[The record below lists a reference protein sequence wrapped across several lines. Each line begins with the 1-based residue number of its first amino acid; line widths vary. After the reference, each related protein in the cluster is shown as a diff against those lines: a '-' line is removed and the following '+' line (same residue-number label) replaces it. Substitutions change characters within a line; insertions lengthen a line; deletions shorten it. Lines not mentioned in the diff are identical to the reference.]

1 MSMKTI
7 MVKTSSSSYLE
18 LSIMHIFFLKVM
30 DIGLKISVMTFQI
43 LLLQSLQSMKQNKIK
58 QRAWNQRL
66 INRLLEV
73 K

>member
-7 MVKTSSSSYLE
+7 MVKTSSSYLE

>member
-1 MSMKTI
+1 MSMKI
-7 MVKTSSSSYLE
+7 RMVKTSPSYHE
-18 LSIMHIFFLKVM
+18 LSILHIFFLKVM
-30 DIGLKISVMTFQI
+30 DIGVKISVMTFQI
-43 LLLQSLQSMKQNKIK
+43 LSLQSLQSMKQNKIK